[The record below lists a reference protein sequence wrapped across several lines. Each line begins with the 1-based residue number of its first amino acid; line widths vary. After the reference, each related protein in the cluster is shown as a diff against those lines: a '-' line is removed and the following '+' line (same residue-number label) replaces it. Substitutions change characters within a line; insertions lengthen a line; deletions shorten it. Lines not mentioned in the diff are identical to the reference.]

1 MKTDSVGEVS
11 AAGSELRR
19 CEMFSWVC
27 GEILAVFLLATI
39 LILRLVFFLCN
50 ENEAVEIDLS
60 DIEQW

>member
-1 MKTDSVGEVS
+1 
-11 AAGSELRR
+11 
-19 CEMFSWVC
+19 MFSRVS
-27 GEILAVFLLATI
+27 GEILAVLLLATI